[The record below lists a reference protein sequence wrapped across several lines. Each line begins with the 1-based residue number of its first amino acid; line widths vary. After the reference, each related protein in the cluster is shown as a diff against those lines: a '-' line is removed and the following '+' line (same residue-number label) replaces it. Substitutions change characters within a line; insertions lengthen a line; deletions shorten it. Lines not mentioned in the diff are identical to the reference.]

1 MLTRKTQI
9 VLGVT
14 AVVLALTTFS
24 DRVNICDMGI
34 LDSEAVEAALVKAIE
49 AKRIFLSFLGSFSE
63 ESAYFTSVCSSR
75 TNLLS
80 AETRSVTG
88 EAVWS
93 AHLLE

>member
-1 MLTRKTQI
+1 
-9 VLGVT
+9 
-14 AVVLALTTFS
+14 
-24 DRVNICDMGI
+24 MGI
-34 LDSEAVEAALVKAIE
+34 LDSEAVEAALVKGYGYGSKE
-49 AKRIFLSFLGSFSE
+49 DFSFISRSFSE

-80 AETRSVTG
+80 AEKTGSVTG